1 MRAAIF
7 YGPNNIATKQVKLY
21 EYDEDKE
28 MIILR
33 VKSCAIC
40 GYDVRVFRNGHHK
53 VTPPIVLGHEICGET
68 IQDIRSFDETILKA
82 GTRVAVS
89 PLIPCLKCIY
99 CYNKQFNLCMNLKE
113 IGSNI
118 NGGFAEF
125 LKVPKRTLQIGGII
139 PIPHDIGNEEAALL
153 EPLSC
158 CLNGLSR
165 LGVTKESGADTSSIG
180 IIGDGP
186 IGLIHLQLCKLIGA
200 KTVVIGKVLPRIQKA
215 KAMGADAVI
224 LAKDNETKD
233 IAEEVSQVTDGLGV
247 NAVIVATS
255 NPAALNTATSIAS
268 KNSKINIFAGMP
280 KGSILSIDPNFLHYN
295 QVTITGSFSATPHAL
310 RQAIR
315 LVANKEVCLSE
326 IISHEYPLSH
336 IQDAIFATE
345 NYRGLRIVINE
356 F

>member
-1 MRAAIF
+1 MHAAVF
-7 YGPNNIATKQVKLY
+7 YGPNNIATKQVKLCD
-21 EYDEDKE
+21 YDEDKE

-53 VTPPIVLGHEICGET
+53 VTPPVVLGHEICGET
-68 IQDIRSFDETILKA
+68 IEDIKSFDKIILKA
-82 GTRVAVS
+82 GSRVTVS
-89 PLIPCLKCIY
+89 PLVPCLKCIY
-99 CYNKQFNLCMNLKE
+99 CYKKQFNLCINLKE

-139 PIPHDIGNEEAALL
+139 PIPYEIDDEEAALL

-158 CLNGLSR
+158 CINGLSHI
-165 LGVTKESGADTSSIG
+165 GMTKQSAGETSSVG

-200 KTVVIGKVLPRIQKA
+200 KTIVIGKVRSRIQKA
-215 KAMGADAVI
+215 KSIGADAVI
-224 LAKDNETKD
+224 LAKDNEIKD
-233 IAEEVSQVTDGLGV
+233 ITEEVFQVTDGLGV
-247 NAVIVATS
+247 NAVIIATS
-255 NPAALNTATSIAS
+255 NPAALNVATRIVS
-268 KNSKINIFAGMP
+268 KNSKINVFAGMP
-280 KGSILSIDPNFLHYN
+280 KGSILSLDPNFLHYN
-295 QVTITGSFSATPHAL
+295 QVTLTGSFSATPQAL
-310 RQAIR
+310 QQAIR
-315 LVANKEVCLSE
+315 LVANKEVCLSK

-336 IQDAIFATE
+336 IQEAIFATE
-345 NYRGLRIVINE
+345 NYHGLRVVINK